1 MKTGM
6 SLRTFLGIAM
16 AASSLAA
23 APVVANP
30 VSEFAM
36 VTGGGGASLPMLLQC
51 VPYARIVSGIQIRGD
66 AWTWWDQA
74 KGRYARGNRPKVG
87 AVMAFRPY
95 GKMELGHVAAV
106 SQIIDSRTVL
116 LRHANWSPINGSRG
130 QIEDDVEA
138 VDVSPNNDWSQVR
151 VWFAPIQGL
160 GGTAWPVHGFIYNEK
175 PRGSESVERET
186 PGRGLI
192 NSGIKSGSG
201 TKPAVRATDPYAN
214 DPIGAIIAQ
223 SLS

>member
-1 MKTGM
+1 MKKAM
-6 SLRTFLGIAM
+6 SLRYLFGFA
-16 AASSLAA
+16 LAA
-23 APVVANP
+23 TSLTVAPVAAGP
-30 VSEFAM
+30 VSEFAL
-36 VTGGGGASLPMLLQC
+36 VTGGGGATLPMMLQC

-95 GKMELGHVAAV
+95 GRMELGHVAAV

-116 LRHANWSPINGSRG
+116 LRHANWSPINGTRG

-138 VDVSPNNDWSQVR
+138 VDVSPDNDWSQVR

-160 GGTAWPVHGFIYNEK
+160 GGTAWPVQGFIYNEK
-175 PRGSESVERET
+175 PRGRESLQREVS
-186 PGRGLI
+186 GRGLI
-192 NSGIKSGSG
+192 NVGAGAK
-201 TKPAVRATDPYAN
+201 TAAPDPYAN